1 MTVLHHT
8 VGLHIR
14 AWRDLIGRHVA
25 VWRAAWAQRAL
36 FDRPTPSAAE
46 AEFLPAALALQDT
59 PPSPAPR
66 IAAGLLVG
74 FLLIALVWATWGHID
89 VVAVG
94 QGRVVPSGRSKVVQ
108 PLEAAAVKAIHVREG
123 QAVRAGE
130 VLVELDA
137 TAPAADAERVALEH
151 EAARLQVAR
160 GLALLAALDS
170 GRAPRLSSAAPQAD
184 RDGGRRQDAQ
194 RLLDGQWAEHQSR
207 VARAQADI
215 ARREAE
221 LRSTQALVRKLEATL
236 PIATQRAADYRS
248 LVDQAFAS
256 QHGYLQ
262 HEQTRLEMEADLV
275 AQRARLQEI
284 GAALQEAQAQRL
296 ALVAELRRT
305 TLDSVDQARL
315 RLDGLSQERLKAEQR
330 GRQTRLVAP
339 VDGTVQQL
347 AVHTEG
353 GVVTAA
359 QPLMVVVP
367 ADEPVEVEAVFDNRD
382 VGFLRP
388 GMPAEVKVETF
399 LFTKYGTVP
408 ATLLSV
414 SSDAVN
420 DERRGLVYT
429 ARVQLEHRSLVVDGR
444 EVKLTPGMAVSA
456 EVKTGRRRVI
466 EYFLSPLLQTTRES
480 LRER

>member
-1 MTVLHHT
+1 MTAIHRTL
-8 VGLHIR
+8 GLHAR
-14 AWRDLIGRHVA
+14 AWRDLIARHTA

-36 FDRPTPSAAE
+36 FDRPTPLAAE

-66 IAAGLLVG
+66 LAMGLLVA
-74 FLLIALVWATWGHID
+74 FLLIALAWATWGHID

-108 PLEAAAVKAIHVREG
+108 PLDAATVKAIHVREG
-123 QAVRAGE
+123 QTVKAGE
-130 VLVELDA
+130 LLIELDA
-137 TAPAADAERVALEH
+137 TAPAADAERVALEI

-160 GLALLAALDS
+160 GQALLAALDT
-170 GRAPRLSSAAPQAD
+170 GRAPRLPPLAGLDA
-184 RDGGRRQDAQ
+184 GRRQDAQ

-207 VARAQADI
+207 LARTQADV

-262 HEQTRLEMEADLV
+262 HEQARLEMEADLQ

-284 GAALQEAQAQRL
+284 AAALQEALAQRA
-296 ALVAELRRT
+296 ALSAELRRT

-315 RLDGLSQERLKAEQR
+315 RLDGLSQEHLKAEQR
-330 GRQTRLVAP
+330 GRLTRLVAP

-429 ARVQLEHRSLVVDGR
+429 ARVQLQHHSLVVDGR